1 MAMSNLEQA
10 IYDALKEGS
19 IGGSWIDRYPD
30 GKRIA
35 CRIDGTFD
43 LSKVAEALS
52 NRFPLP
58 ASTSGSMCQGLSPLT
73 RRR

>member
-43 LSKVAEALS
+43 LSKVAEAL
-52 NRFPLP
+52 
-58 ASTSGSMCQGLSPLT
+58 AEKMKVVADEC
-73 RRR
+73 